1 VRRHPASWDDG
12 SAGSPSPTPPPD
24 PFGVAADLIDP
35 QPDPYSRDPVG
46 WVGARLRERL
56 WSKQREIAVSVRDNR
71 FTAVQSC
78 HGPGKS
84 FTASRLASWWLETH
98 PPGEAFVVSTAP
110 SFNQVRGILWRE
122 IGRAHRKGHLV
133 GRVNQTEWLI
143 GQELVGMGRKP
154 QDYDQDAFQGIHAR
168 YVLVI
173 LDEAC
178 GIPKAL
184 WDAVDTLVT
193 NEDSRVMAI
202 GNPDDPTSHFAEVC
216 KPGSGWKR
224 FKISAFDTPNFTG
237 EDVPEELRRLLVS
250 KIWVEERKKRWG
262 EDSPLYVAKVL
273 GEFPEAGSDALIPLA
288 WIERARERELKMTD
302 PVELGVDIARF
313 GDDETALA
321 VRYGPVVRVIEV
333 AHKQDTMTTA
343 GHVVRARKTHR
354 ASVAKVDVV
363 GIGGGVVDRLAELRE
378 PVMGLNTGADAV
390 DREQFANARTEWY
403 WGLRERLEQ
412 DDVDLDPDDE
422 DLAGQLAGLK
432 YKITSRGQIQ
442 VETKKE
448 ARARGLPSPDRADAV
463 MLSFASPPPEGLIV
477 ELEEDERI
485 SPV

>member
-1 VRRHPASWDDG
+1 VTRSRASSDAI
-12 SAGSPSPTPPPD
+12 SQPSPAGPPN
-24 PFGVAADLIDP
+24 PFLVAADLLDP
-35 QPDPYSRDPVG
+35 RPDLYVTDPVA
-46 WVGARLRERL
+46 WVEDRLQETL
-56 WSKQREIAVSVRDNR
+56 WSKQREIAESVVDNR
-71 FTAVQSC
+71 YTAVQSC

-122 IGRAHRKGHLV
+122 IGRAHRRGGLV

-143 GQELVGMGRKP
+143 GPELVGMGRKP

-178 GIPKAL
+178 GIPKNL

-193 NEDSRVMAI
+193 NDDSRVLAI

-216 KPGSGWKR
+216 KPGSGWKH

-237 EDVPEELRRLLVS
+237 EDVPEALRQLLVS
-250 KIWVEERKKRWG
+250 KTWVEERKKRWG
-262 EDSPLYVAKVL
+262 EGSPLYVAKVL

-288 WIERARERELKMTD
+288 WIERARERELRMTD
-302 PVELGVDIARF
+302 PIELGVDIARF
-313 GDDETALA
+313 GDDETVIAA
-321 VRYGPVVRVIEV
+321 RWGPVARALEA

-343 GHVVRARKTHR
+343 GRVVRALKQVG
-354 ASVAKVDVV
+354 AAVAKVDVI
-363 GIGGGVVDRLAELRE
+363 GIGAGVVDRLAELRR
-378 PVMGLNTGADAV
+378 PVLGLNSGAEAA

-403 WGLRERLEQ
+403 WGLRDRFEQ
-412 DDVDLDPDDE
+412 EDVDLDPGDE
-422 DLAGQLAGLK
+422 DLAAQLAGLK
-432 YKITSRGQIQ
+432 YKITSRGQVQ

-463 MLSFASPPPEGLIV
+463 MLAFARPLPEGLIV
-477 ELEEDERI
+477 EHEEDQRI